1 MIVVTGAAGFIGSMV
16 VAALDARGETRI
28 LVVDTLGA
36 AGKFKNLRRRSL
48 IDIISPEM
56 LLEGL
61 QAGSIKPSG
70 IVHMGAISDTLEQDA
85 DRLLEMNTHYTRRL
99 AEYCVRHGVRFIY
112 ASSASVYGDGAHG
125 FDDSDA
131 TTPKL
136 VPMNAYGYSKWLF
149 DAEAIR
155 QGWTDKIAGLRFFN
169 VFGPN
174 EYHKGHGASVV
185 FHSYGQIRDTSK
197 IRLFQSH
204 RDGVADG
211 EQKRDFVYVNDA
223 VDVVLWLLKEGKASG
238 IFNVGSG
245 KARSFNDLAHAIFGA
260 LGKEPNIEYIPT
272 PETIRDH
279 YQYFTQADMTR
290 LRAAGY
296 SREFGPLEDT
306 VRDYV
311 QGYLMKANPYA

>member
-16 VAALDARGETRI
+16 VAALNAGGEHGI
-28 LVVDTLGA
+28 VAVDTLGA
-36 AGKFKNLRRRSL
+36 LGKFKNLRTRSL
-48 IDIISPEM
+48 IDIIGPEA

-61 QAGSIKPSG
+61 TMGSIKPTA
-70 IVHMGAISDTLEQDA
+70 IVHMGAISDTLELDG

-112 ASSASVYGDGAHG
+112 ASSASVYGDGALG
-125 FDDSDA
+125 FGDSDA
-131 TTPKL
+131 VTPML
-136 VPMNAYGYSKWLF
+136 MPMNAYGFSKWLF

-155 QGWTDKIAGLRFFN
+155 KGWTDKIAGLRFFN

-174 EYHKGHGASVV
+174 EYHKGRGASVV
-185 FHSYGQIRDTSK
+185 WHSYCQIRDTDG

-204 RDGVADG
+204 RDGIADG
-211 EQKRDFVYVNDA
+211 EQKRDFVYVNDV
-223 VDVVLWLLKEGKASG
+223 VDVILWLLKESSVSG

-245 KARSFNDLAHAIFGA
+245 KARSFNDLANAIFTA
-260 LGKEPNIEYIPT
+260 LGMGPRIEYIPT

-279 YQYFTQADMTR
+279 YQYFTEADMSR

-296 SREFGPLEDT
+296 TREFRPLEDT
-306 VRDYV
+306 VKDYV
-311 QGYLMKANPYA
+311 QGYLMKPNPYA